1 MTKILRDERKRKNI
15 KKDMENVCIPLNITC
30 ELLLHSRRFFG
41 TLTNI

>member
-1 MTKILRDERKRKNI
+1 M

-41 TLTNI
+41 TLTNIEDGEVLVKVS